1 MVEIDGIYILDYP
14 DFIIRR
20 KKVTEE
26 NQRLV
31 RELGVIMQDFITE
44 HDITF
49 PFTENLS

>member
-14 DFIIRR
+14 DLIISR
-20 KKVTEE
+20 KITEDG
-26 NQRLV
+26 QRLI